1 MADASVSKTDVRK
14 DVRVRLPLSA
24 PRRPAARWP
33 YRDSAL
39 FRHFVRNPGSS
50 SAVFRHLERNWPV
63 HRRSIGLKPDTAVV
77 PESALSKAF
86 IRSVEITGSDL
97 ERQSYPLSLPAF
109 QGVRTLAINP
119 RATIF
124 VGENASGKSTLI
136 EGIAVAAGFNAEGGT
151 VNFNFATQRHQPEL
165 AKYLRLV
172 RGTLRPRTGFFL
184 RAESFF
190 NVATEIERLDEEPSV
205 AAKIGPAYG
214 PRPLHEVSHGESF
227 LSLALHRFGP
237 RGLYVLDEPEA
248 AMSPYGCLALVRR
261 FHDLAAEG
269 SQFVIATHSPIIMA
283 FPGALIYVLS
293 EGGPRRT
300 NWDELDHVKVMK
312 EFMNH
317 KDTVVNQLLEPS

>member
-1 MADASVSKTDVRK
+1 M
-14 DVRVRLPLSA
+14 
-24 PRRPAARWP
+24 
-33 YRDSAL
+33 
-39 FRHFVRNPGSS
+39 
-50 SAVFRHLERNWPV
+50 

-97 ERQSYPLSLPAF
+97 ERRSYPLSLPAF
-109 QGVRTLAINP
+109 QGVRTLVLDP
-119 RATIF
+119 RATIL
-124 VGENASGKSTLI
+124 VGENGSGKSTLI

-151 VNFNFATQRHQPEL
+151 VNFNFATQRHRPEL

-190 NVATEIERLDEEPSV
+190 NVATEIERLDEEPST
-205 AAKIGPAYG
+205 APKIRNSYG

-261 FHDLAAEG
+261 FHDLVAEG

-293 EGGPRRT
+293 DGGPRHT
-300 NWDELDHVKVMK
+300 HWDELDHVKVMK

-317 KDTVVNQLLEPS
+317 KDTVVNELLESS